1 MMKLGVVYYKTASAE
16 ADALQEYKTPW
27 VFAKESRPIYRMAT
41 LFIPAL
47 TRAARRCLKF

>member
-27 VFAKESRPIYRMAT
+27 VLRKKAVRFIGWRPY
-41 LFIPAL
+41 LFL
-47 TRAARRCLKF
+47 H